1 MDNTYINTALS
12 LNLRS
17 LSADP
22 IFEENKCRARVPA
35 DCTGDTPVLDG
46 NGSCRARIA
55 ADCNTDDLPVLDS
68 QSKECRAR
76 VASDCTSTE
85 VFETGVCRAKVETDC
100 TSKEVFENADCRP
113 RVSADCTGDTPVLD
127 ATSKECRAR
136 VAADCSGETGT
147 LDATSKECRATVDTD
162 CVDPTPIFVETYC
175 RARVASDCTDPAAAK
190 FDETTKTCVAS
201 ISCSLEESDIAH
213 PGQPGDCG
221 TTLAGGATCL
231 PVCEAGLAPMGAGLS
246 CSETGVLTTDFSC
259 QLVMTLGMSG
269 VSKVDFDADTKLT
282 ETFITTV
289 ADVSGEKITIAEI
302 SGVVAADGT
311 CTADKCA
318 AVTFKIMIAAAG
330 EQATIK
336 AALEAAVAD
345 GIFTTKYKESLKAN
359 AVESISVDD
368 ITADQIEQAQDEPG
382 EMPSNDAGG
391 TTPGGSDG
399 DSGNVGMYAAVAV
412 CVLAVVA
419 ALVWYFKCR
428 KVPDNGT
435 SKMAGSTPIKAGI
448 GLSDVELEGPTD
460 IEGKPVTTSDG
471 FGTTS
476 EGAQFT

>member
-1 MDNTYINTALS
+1 M
-12 LNLRS
+12 
-17 LSADP
+17 
-22 IFEENKCRARVPA
+22 
-35 DCTGDTPVLDG
+35 G
-46 NGSCRARIA
+46 
-55 ADCNTDDLPVLDS
+55 
-68 QSKECRAR
+68 
-76 VASDCTSTE
+76 
-85 VFETGVCRAKVETDC
+85 
-100 TSKEVFENADCRP
+100 
-113 RVSADCTGDTPVLD
+113 
-127 ATSKECRAR
+127 
-136 VAADCSGETGT
+136 
-147 LDATSKECRATVDTD
+147 
-162 CVDPTPIFVETYC
+162 
-175 RARVASDCTDPAAAK
+175 
-190 FDETTKTCVAS
+190 TKTCVAS
-201 ISCSLEESDIAH
+201 ISCSLEEGDIAH

-302 SGVVAADGT
+302 SGV
-311 CTADKCA
+311 
-318 AVTFKIMIAAAG
+318 
-330 EQATIK
+330 
-336 AALEAAVAD
+336 AVAD
-345 GIFTTKYKESLKAN
+345 GTFTTKYKESLKAN

-391 TTPGGSDG
+391 NTPGGSG
-399 DSGNVGMYAAVAV
+399 DSGNVGMYAGVAV

-428 KVPDNGT
+428 KVPNNGT

-476 EGAQFT
+476 EGAQFA